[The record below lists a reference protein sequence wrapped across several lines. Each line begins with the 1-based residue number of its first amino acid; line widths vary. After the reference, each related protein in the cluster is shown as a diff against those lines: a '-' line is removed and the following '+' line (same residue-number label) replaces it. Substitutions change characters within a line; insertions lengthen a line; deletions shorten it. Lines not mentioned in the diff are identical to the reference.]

1 MTDRKP
7 TETTNL
13 DGYGNAPLSWSRVHD
28 ILAAGPSGPDNDEH
42 VLLIPGTS
50 SMAHLEENLAA
61 ADIALDDEDLAALD
75 RVGALPSS
83 R

>member
-1 MTDRKP
+1 
-7 TETTNL
+7 
-13 DGYGNAPLSWSRVHD
+13 
-28 ILAAGPSGPDNDEH
+28 
-42 VLLIPGTS
+42 
-50 SMAHLEENLAA
+50 MAHLEENLAA